1 MDNAARARQRVLA
14 LFLPLAAVLY
24 VSAEALDP
32 KGTDKVISTI
42 PEALK
47 VLPIAAAH
55 PAQLYLAGSL
65 SLLALGALAV
75 SYAGIATLVRGSGSA
90 LATVAALLG
99 ALGAFCGALVN
110 VLVGVNLAAAATAH
124 MTQHAAARFL
134 VTSFNSGFEHVFSG
148 VYFAGIVVAPILMGV
163 ALWRSRSVPRWLA
176 VLFAARAGGRPAGI
190 LRRPCPRRTAHAAV
204 RGRDAAARGQDVA
217 GGYEVGQP
225 RQCGGGS
232 NDAGSPGQ
240 GRRGLWPVIRRRLGR
255 PASSSARER
264 PACGRV
270 NCEEDG
276 GVSFWQPAES
286 PLTRPPRSW
295 AFDIGCAVVAGAASL
310 AHFSFGQ
317 AARPAHLSVATGAI
331 VVVAT
336 AGALPLRRVWPGP
349 VFVWTVLAAVIVAQ
363 WPDRGALFPVALA
376 ISLYTVAAMMRRV
389 EALAAASLVVG
400 AILLVAAA
408 DGTPHWAVAVP
419 NAAGFAAAVLI
430 LGLYV
435 GTRRAYLA
443 ALRDRARQLE
453 RERDQSSALAAIEE
467 RSPHRPRDAR

>member
-163 ALWRSRSVPRWLA
+163 ALWQSRSVPRWLA
-176 VLFAARAGGRPAGI
+176 VLFAAGLEVAQQASSAGPVLVALLMLPFAVAMLLLGARTWQAATKSVSRGNVAVAVTTPGRQ
-190 LRRPCPRRTAHAAV
+190 V
-204 RGRDAAARGQDVA
+204 KDAAA
-217 GGYEVGQP
+217 Y
-225 RQCGGGS
+225 
-232 NDAGSPGQ
+232 
-240 GRRGLWPVIRRRLGR
+240 GR
-255 PASSSARER
+255 
-264 PACGRV
+264 
-270 NCEEDG
+270 
-276 GVSFWQPAES
+276 
-286 PLTRPPRSW
+286 
-295 AFDIGCAVVAGAASL
+295 
-310 AHFSFGQ
+310 
-317 AARPAHLSVATGAI
+317 
-331 VVVAT
+331 
-336 AGALPLRRVWPGP
+336 
-349 VFVWTVLAAVIVAQ
+349 
-363 WPDRGALFPVALA
+363 
-376 ISLYTVAAMMRRV
+376 
-389 EALAAASLVVG
+389 
-400 AILLVAAA
+400 
-408 DGTPHWAVAVP
+408 
-419 NAAGFAAAVLI
+419 
-430 LGLYV
+430 
-435 GTRRAYLA
+435 
-443 ALRDRARQLE
+443 
-453 RERDQSSALAAIEE
+453 
-467 RSPHRPRDAR
+467 